1 MLGATG
7 YGKNRWAKSRRDDA
21 ASIQGFQGTLI
32 HNGKC
37 GPTPAICSLPVAL
50 IQSSFPSLSMAEVCS
65 STLLSAGFGAAT
77 LTAILLAVIA
87 AAADPEDRVTLL
99 PAANSLTENIF
110 SGMSHLHPKA
120 RLDNGRRS
128 CQLMDGYLEN
138 LSTERKLPMGLGRGH
153 DRGLRCS
160 TFHKKL
166 HDYRDDVTCAC
177 GVMML
182 RGLFRRVFK

>member
-1 MLGATG
+1 
-7 YGKNRWAKSRRDDA
+7 
-21 ASIQGFQGTLI
+21 
-32 HNGKC
+32 
-37 GPTPAICSLPVAL
+37 V
-50 IQSSFPSLSMAEVCS
+50 AEVCS
-65 STLLSAGFGAAT
+65 AALCSAGFDAAM
-77 LTAILLAVIA
+77 LAAILLAMVA
-87 AAADPEDRVTLL
+87 AAAYPEDSVTLL
-99 PAANSLTENIF
+99 PAANPLTENIF

-138 LSTERKLPMGLGRGH
+138 LSTERKLPMGLGRGY
-153 DRGLRCS
+153 DRGLLCS

-177 GVMML
+177 GAMML